1 VSDLLERL
9 RSWVVHT
16 YGDAAEE
23 IDAFDQRLIEAE
35 SELVNLDRRM
45 TRVEKKSSIPK
56 EDST

>member
-1 VSDLLERL
+1 MEKL
-9 RSWVVHT
+9 RIWVVHT
-16 YGDAAEE
+16 YSDAAEE

-45 TRVEKKSSIPK
+45 TRVEKKTNISR